1 MEQEISL
8 IALIACINAQK
19 GEFIIH
25 VELGEEV
32 EAYAKEEKEF

>member
-8 IALIACINAQK
+8 KELIACINAQE

-25 VELGEEV
+25 VNLGEEA
-32 EAYAKEEKEF
+32 EAYAKEESL